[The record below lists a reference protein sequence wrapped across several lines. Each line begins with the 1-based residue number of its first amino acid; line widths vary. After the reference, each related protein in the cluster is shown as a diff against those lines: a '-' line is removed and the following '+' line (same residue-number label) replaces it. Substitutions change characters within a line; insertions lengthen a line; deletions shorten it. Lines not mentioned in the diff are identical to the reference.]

1 MKKPMATYKQADV
14 VVVPFPFAD
23 RKAQKRRPA
32 LVVSKPAFQD
42 SHGHIILAMV
52 TSAEN
57 SPWPSDITITDLE
70 SSGLS
75 APSVVRLKLFT
86 LDERLILAKLG
97 SLGPHDQKRVWQK
110 LTEVI

>member
-1 MKKPMATYKQADV
+1 MAIFEQADI

-42 SHGHIILAMV
+42 AHSHIVMAMV
-52 TSAEN
+52 TSANN
-57 SPWPSDITITDLE
+57 SPWPSDILITDLK
-70 SSGLS
+70 SAGLP

-86 LDERLILAKLG
+86 LDERLVLSKTG
-97 SLGPHDQKRVWQK
+97 SLSQKDRKAIWQR
-110 LTEVI
+110 LSEVML